1 MLSFRDTKSI
11 KINAIFN
18 GLYQIM
24 ALIVP
29 LITTPYISRI
39 LGPGPNGTFAFFN
52 SIVSYFV
59 IFVTFGFVDYGT
71 KKVAENRDNLFLKTV
86 NFASISICKIV
97 LGFSFLALY
106 LLLMV
111 PIYIPD
117 TNSLQIILI
126 FSLYIISAALDPV
139 FYFQGEEKFISICLR
154 NMFLKIISTI
164 FIFIFVKSANDL
176 RIYTL
181 ILSLSQLASTII
193 LFFGLRKRDF
203 ASIKFKDLQI
213 LDTFKKALPFFIPTL
228 AVSLFTYLNQTMLGF
243 LIDSEAESG
252 YYSQALKII
261 TLLSTFSSSIAII
274 MLSRISYLRSQNN
287 ITEVQQKIKRSFQFV
302 FFISLP
308 IIFGLCAVSN
318 RFVPVFFGEG
328 YDKCVF
334 LIYILSPTIIFSPL
348 NTLYGNIYYRP
359 LNKIWI
365 QTIAIFLASVLNI
378 ILSFVLIPLYASIG
392 ASIARVIAEFA
403 QVPILVFF
411 ARKEISIKKVVSS
424 LTKPLISSVIM
435 FALTYCFNLF
445 AFNYFINLEIVFIL
459 LLIIVGIAF
468 FALIEL
474 LLRDEFFISNLKSL
488 IVFLKKLFLRK
499 KTN

>member
-1 MLSFRDTKSI
+1 MSLAS
-11 KINAIFN
+11 
-18 GLYQIM
+18 
-24 ALIVP
+24 
-29 LITTPYISRI
+29 
-39 LGPGPNGTFAFFN
+39 NGTFAFFN

-287 ITEVQQKIKRSFQFV
+287 ITEVQQKIKRSFQSV

-378 ILSFVLIPLYASIG
+378 ILTLSVRINMHLMKIKSFSC
-392 ASIARVIAEFA
+392 
-403 QVPILVFF
+403 VP
-411 ARKEISIKKVVSS
+411 
-424 LTKPLISSVIM
+424 
-435 FALTYCFNLF
+435 
-445 AFNYFINLEIVFIL
+445 
-459 LLIIVGIAF
+459 
-468 FALIEL
+468 
-474 LLRDEFFISNLKSL
+474 
-488 IVFLKKLFLRK
+488 FLKGIFQ
-499 KTN
+499 